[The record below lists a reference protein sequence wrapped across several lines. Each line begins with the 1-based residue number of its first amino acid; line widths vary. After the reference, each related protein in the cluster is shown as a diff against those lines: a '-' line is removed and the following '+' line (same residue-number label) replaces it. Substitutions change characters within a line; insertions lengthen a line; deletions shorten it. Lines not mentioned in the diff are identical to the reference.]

1 MFGNFDCGELVASR
15 NFDQPTQDELSRKF
29 VAAWKKANPD
39 IANGDSIASDYAELF
54 VFGLGTYAHPEYFSK
69 RNRVYESSQR
79 RREKLRTFVNALD
92 ALARAASRLDHS
104 DLDAAIDAGLSMARP
119 IAPDFPEYHR
129 DLARLATDRFL
140 IDVQELIFRTLQP
153 WYGGREYEALGRF
166 IKGASEFANC
176 GKLPSF
182 RDTPIADFAYD
193 IVNFLE
199 GQNINAST
207 TSTGLAGLAFES
219 TFQLAGLPPAKTN
232 YWLRLAKD
240 VWRIAKAEQEAR
252 WALLTPEEREHEEWL
267 KTPEGQAANRA
278 ALIKK
283 LHDLTTQKLK
293 AEIVLSWG
301 D

>member
-1 MFGNFDCGELVASR
+1 VASR
-15 NFDQPTQDELSRKF
+15 NFDQPTQNQLSRKF
-29 VAAWKKANPD
+29 VAAWKKANPN
-39 IANGDSIASDYAELF
+39 IPNGDSIACDYAEVF

-69 RNRVYESSQR
+69 KNRVHESSQR
-79 RREKLRTFVNALD
+79 RREKLRVFVNALD
-92 ALARAASRLDHS
+92 ALAKAASRLDHS

-119 IAPDFPEYHR
+119 IGPDVPDYHR
-129 DLARLATDRFL
+129 DIARLASDRSL
-140 IDVQELIFRTLQP
+140 IDVQELIYRTLQP
-153 WYGGREYEALGRF
+153 LFGGREHEALGRF

-182 RDTPIADFAYD
+182 RDTPIADLAYG
-193 IVNFLE
+193 IVCFLE

-219 TFQLAGLPPAKTN
+219 TFQLAGLPPAKTS

-240 VWRIAKAEQEAR
+240 EWKIAKAEQVAR
-252 WALLTPEEREHEEWL
+252 WALLPPKEREREEWL
-267 KTPEGQAANRA
+267 KTPEGQAANHA

-301 D
+301 Y